1 MSANGMEKQMDVFLK
16 QFLLM
21 NILFPL
27 FITVTA
33 VFFYI
38 QGMSTTFILGTVLL
52 LLMGYNIIMAK
63 YGLSLWLD
71 LRKENGSK
79 KLGQKAVFIE

>member
-1 MSANGMEKQMDVFLK
+1 MSENGMEKQMDVFLK

-33 VFFYI
+33 VLFYM

-52 LLMGYNIIMAK
+52 ILMGYNVIMAK
-63 YGLSLWLD
+63 YGFSLWMD
-71 LRKENGSK
+71 LKREKRSQNCHKE
-79 KLGQKAVFIE
+79 ATH

>member
-1 MSANGMEKQMDVFLK
+1 MSEISMEKQMNVFLK

-21 NILFPL
+21 NVLFPL
-27 FITVTA
+27 FVTVTA

-52 LLMGYNIIMAK
+52 VLMGYNVIMAK
-63 YGLSLWLD
+63 YGFSLWLD
-71 LRKENGSK
+71 LRREHKSNKNENK
-79 KLGQKAVFIE
+79 VQA